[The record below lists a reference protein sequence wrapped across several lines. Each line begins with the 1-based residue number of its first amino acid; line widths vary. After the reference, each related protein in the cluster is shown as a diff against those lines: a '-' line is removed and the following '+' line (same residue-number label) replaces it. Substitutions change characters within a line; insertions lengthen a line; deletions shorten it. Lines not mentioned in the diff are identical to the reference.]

1 MYDITI
7 IGCGVIGASIAYQLS
22 QYKLRV
28 LVLEQEN
35 DIAMGTTK
43 ANSAIVHAG
52 YDPEPGS
59 LMAKLNVQG
68 TAMMADLCKKLSVE
82 YKNPG
87 SLVLAFSDEE
97 MKTVQKMYDQGVQ
110 NGVPNQ
116 QILTAAQVHEMEP
129 ALSDQV
135 VGALYAPSAG
145 IVDPWGLCIAEAEVA
160 VKNGVEIKLRA
171 KVTGIAGQDG
181 QYTVSTTAGDFT
193 SRYVVNCAGV
203 SAEEVAKLS
212 GGADFQTKPSR
223 GEYYLLDKTSG
234 SLVNHVIFQ
243 CPTAAGKGIL
253 VSPTVHGNLIVGPN
267 AHAVAGAY
275 DRNTTYDGLQ
285 EVARTAKKSVP
296 SLDLRQSIRNFA
308 GVRANTDHADFVIT
322 WSKKLPGVL
331 NVGGIKSPGLSAAP
345 AIGVYVVELLEKAG
359 VQLTKN
365 PAFQDGR
372 EQVRFRKLNAAQKA
386 ELIQKNPLYGR
397 IICRCETITEG
408 EIVDAIHSPIPPCSI
423 DGVKRRAN
431 AGMGRCQGG
440 FCGPRVMEILAR
452 ELKKDQ
458 KEILQDQDG
467 TFIIV
472 SETKGGAKA

>member
-1 MYDITI
+1 
-7 IGCGVIGASIAYQLS
+7 
-22 QYKLRV
+22 
-28 LVLEQEN
+28 
-35 DIAMGTTK
+35 
-43 ANSAIVHAG
+43 
-52 YDPEPGS
+52 
-59 LMAKLNVQG
+59 MAKLNVQG
-68 TAMMADLCKKLSVE
+68 TAMMPELCRKLSVE

-87 SLVLAFSDEE
+87 SLVLAFSEEE
-97 MKTVQKMYDQGVQ
+97 MQTVQKMYDQGVQ
-110 NGVPNQ
+110 NGVPDQ
-116 QILTAAQVHEMEP
+116 QILNAAQVHEMEP

-160 VKNGVEIKLRA
+160 VKNGVELKLRA
-171 KVTGIAGQDG
+171 KVTGITEGNG
-181 QYTVSTTAGDFT
+181 SYTVSSTAGDFE

-223 GEYYLLDKTSG
+223 GEYYLLDKTCG
-234 SLVNHVIFQ
+234 SLVSKVIFQ
-243 CPTAAGKGIL
+243 CPTALGKGIL

-267 AHAVAGAY
+267 ARAVKGPY

-285 EVARTAKKSVP
+285 EVAQTAKKSVP

-322 WSKKLPGVL
+322 WSKQMQGVL

-359 VQLTKN
+359 LALT
-365 PAFQDGR
+365 PDPDFQDGR
-372 EQVRFRKLNAAQKA
+372 EQVRFRKLDAAQKA
-386 ELIQKNPLYGR
+386 ELIRKNPLYGR